1 MEVAVE
7 TEWEK
12 IVETHLFEKCKDVNN
27 DRKDVS
33 WEKPIV
39 GKKKYVY
46 WFAGISVDTEGTDM

>member
-1 MEVAVE
+1 ME

-12 IVETHLFEKCKDVNN
+12 IAETHLFEKCKDVNN